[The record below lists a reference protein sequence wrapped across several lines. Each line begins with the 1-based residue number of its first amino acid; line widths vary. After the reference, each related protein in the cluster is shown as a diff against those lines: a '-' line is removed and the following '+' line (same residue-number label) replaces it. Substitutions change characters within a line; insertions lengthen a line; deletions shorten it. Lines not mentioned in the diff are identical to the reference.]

1 MDVFEDLA
9 IGNENFHNAQEL
21 MSNVVDVVFRHLEG
35 FVGKNRTQ
43 TTSGTLKDEVFS
55 TTVEATNTAWGDNR
69 ETYVTMD
76 CLDLQWLS

>member
-1 MDVFEDLA
+1 MDVLEDLT

-21 MSNVVDVVFRHLEG
+21 ISNVVDVVFRHLEG

-55 TTVEATNTAWGDNR
+55 TTVEATDAAWGNNG

-76 CLDLQWLS
+76 KLDLQWLS